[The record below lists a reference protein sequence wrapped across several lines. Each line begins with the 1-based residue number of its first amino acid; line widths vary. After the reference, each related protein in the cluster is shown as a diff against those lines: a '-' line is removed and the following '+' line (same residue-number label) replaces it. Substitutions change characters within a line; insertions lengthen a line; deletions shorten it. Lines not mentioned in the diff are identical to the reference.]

1 MRKKL
6 FVLFSVLTLATGV
19 NAQINVGGSLGYS
32 SSKVST
38 GGVER
43 DGSSYLILPEV
54 SYQLM
59 DNLSVGVQAG
69 YAHGF
74 ASFGTMSTADF
85 KSALT
90 NVMSISANVS
100 EDDIKL
106 NSYTFAPFARY
117 NVLEVGPAKV
127 FIEGSIG
134 YSNIKTEGN
143 AKTGGKRNFDSFEF
157 ALRPGLSIG
166 LGEHLSAIVKIGALG
181 YISAKEKESDTK
193 ITHYGLSVDSQN
205 LLLGLN
211 YKF

>member
-1 MRKKL
+1 MKKK
-6 FVLFSVLTLATGV
+6 VLVLVSILAIAIGA

-38 GGVER
+38 GGVDK

-59 DNLSVGVQAG
+59 DNLSVGILLG
-69 YAHGF
+69 YAHGY
-74 ASFGTMSTADF
+74 ASFGTMSTTDF

-90 NVMSISANVS
+90 NMMSISANVS

-134 YSNIKTEGN
+134 YSNIKSEGN
-143 AKTGGKRNFDSFEF
+143 AKTGGERKFNSFEF
-157 ALRPGLSIG
+157 ALRPGLSFG
-166 LGEHLSAIVKIGALG
+166 LGEHLSAIMKIGALG